1 MHIDTNWEAES
12 AYLSVG
18 RTATGHRRRF
28 WSQHT
33 QHIAHITRGSLY
45 LFAALPCARRSYVWC
60 VCVCTVHG
68 WYLKQPF
75 NQYLESTDKKEMG
88 ECLFDYVLCLLHYAC
103 SPYVTIVYHAPAS
116 HHRISL
122 LYYKH
127 ACISNACTMYAYQ
140 RAYSAGCLRTNMHTT
155 CVLYADDIIL

>member
-1 MHIDTNWEAES
+1 
-12 AYLSVG
+12 
-18 RTATGHRRRF
+18 
-28 WSQHT
+28 
-33 QHIAHITRGSLY
+33 
-45 LFAALPCARRSYVWC
+45 
-60 VCVCTVHG
+60 
-68 WYLKQPF
+68 
-75 NQYLESTDKKEMG
+75 MG

-155 CVLYADDIIL
+155 YVLYVDDIIL